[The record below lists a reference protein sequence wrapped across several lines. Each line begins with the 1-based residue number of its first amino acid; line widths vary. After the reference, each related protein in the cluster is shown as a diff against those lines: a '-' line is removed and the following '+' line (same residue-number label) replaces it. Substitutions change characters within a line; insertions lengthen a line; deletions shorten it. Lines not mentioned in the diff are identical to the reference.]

1 MSDIPTTNIPTELL
15 RTLTTVVDLRSFT
28 RAAQSLGVTQPA
40 VSAQIKRL
48 QQLLGADL
56 FDKSAPGVTLTQTG
70 ELVLNHA
77 RRMLAVNDQILSLVM
92 PGASVLPLRVGIP
105 GDFAGSILPKT
116 IAEFQACTPHLR
128 FQLRGDSSE
137 NLLRDLR
144 QGQLDLVVAL
154 SMSEPVDA
162 RHAWR
167 EQLVWI
173 RGQGAEIQ
181 AGVPLPLVTLRE
193 GSLVHQIATS
203 TLSHAGRDYKIVFI
217 AFASVGLIAAVSAGL
232 GVALMPRL
240 EVPPAV
246 EVWEDA
252 PLPKPID
259 IHCGIYVRDGTGCEM
274 LEQLAGRIADS
285 LRARAGSSAPSRKE
299 IAAHPA
305 TPAGAGASNG
315 LRASG
320 TS

>member
-1 MSDIPTTNIPTELL
+1 MQMQNIPTDLL
-15 RTLTTVVDLRSFT
+15 RTLIAVVDLRSFT
-28 RAAQSLGVTQPA
+28 RAAQMLGVTQPA

-48 QQLLGADL
+48 QSLIGYELL
-56 FDKSAPGVTLTQTG
+56 DKSAPGVSLTQTG

-77 RRMLAVNDQILSLVM
+77 RRMLAVNDQILSLVT
-92 PGASVLPLRVGIP
+92 PGSSVLPLRVGIP

-128 FQLRGDSSE
+128 FQLRGDSSD

-162 RHAWR
+162 RHAWL

-173 RGQGAEIQ
+173 RGRDAEIE
-181 AGVPLPLVTLRE
+181 AGAPVPLVTFRE

-203 TLSHAGRDYKIVFI
+203 TLSHAGRVYKIVFI

-232 GVALMPRL
+232 GVALMPRH
-240 EVPPAV
+240 EVPPDV

-252 PLPKPID
+252 PLPRPID
-259 IHCGIYVRDGTGCEM
+259 LHCGIYLRDGSDCEM
-274 LEQLAGRIADS
+274 LAQLADRIADS
-285 LRARAGSSAPSRKE
+285 LCARAVASASGREE
-299 IAAHPA
+299 IAAHPV

-315 LRASG
+315 LRASRR
-320 TS
+320 S